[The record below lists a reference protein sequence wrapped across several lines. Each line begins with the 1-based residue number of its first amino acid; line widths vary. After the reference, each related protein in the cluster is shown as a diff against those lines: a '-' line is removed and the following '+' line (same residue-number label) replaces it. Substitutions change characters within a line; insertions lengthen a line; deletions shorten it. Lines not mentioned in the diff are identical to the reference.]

1 MKKVLYAVLIVVVLL
16 ANGLYAD
23 APPQYPDWEWN
34 GNQWVYTG
42 DDLDPPPPPI
52 LPDID

>member
-1 MKKVLYAVLIVVVLL
+1 MKKVIFAVLIVAALL

-23 APPQYPDWEWN
+23 TPQYPDWEWN

-42 DDLDPPPPPI
+42 DDLDPLPPPPF
-52 LPDID
+52 PEID